1 MVVAFVVVAL
11 LFLGGIV
18 CLGIGW
24 SKDQKDGALMAQAVL
39 VSSIVTGKNIS
50 GQPGLYN
57 RRAARMSTMEY
68 ELETANGTFEV
79 SSDEYERF
87 HEGGGITLW
96 KLPDGTY
103 IFHRPN
109 SALPWILIGFPWALG
124 AILGT
129 WMGLATPREDRVLNT
144 LIFGG
149 TGAFMGL
156 SVGGALWAIFA

>member
-57 RRAARMSTMEY
+57 RRAARRSTMVY

-87 HEGGGITLW
+87 NEGGGITLW
-96 KLPDGTY
+96 KFPDGTH
-103 IFHRPN
+103 ILHRPN
-109 SALPWILIGFPWALG
+109 SALPWMLIGLPWALS

-129 WMGLATPREDRVLNT
+129 WMGLATQGEDRVLNA